1 MNKENETNEKTLKK
15 EEDKFFKVINSDR
28 YQYTESSI
36 YLKNNMENQTAT
48 FDLFIRTE
56 IENDFGIVSG
66 IEEVI
71 ELIDILNKTPKK
83 DRKNYLEK
91 ILDDEKLIDYLS
103 NIQFEG
109 SIKGV
114 RNGEIIF
121 SNEPILTITAPLI
134 QGKILETPILNILNH
149 QILSATTMS
158 KIIM

>member
-91 ILDDEKLIDYLS
+91 IYSFYNKKRY
-103 NIQFEG
+103 
-109 SIKGV
+109 IK
-114 RNGEIIF
+114 EI
-121 SNEPILTITAPLI
+121 S
-134 QGKILETPILNILNH
+134 
-149 QILSATTMS
+149 S
-158 KIIM
+158 